1 MNNKAVC
8 LFQTALIA
16 SINVANQLKN
26 NYLQNSRFS
35 PCRVWRHRGSGGWA
49 VSAPAAKHFGGSR
62 FLQSG
67 HYTR

>member
-16 SINVANQLKN
+16 SINIANQLKN
-26 NYLQNSRFS
+26 NYLQNSCFRHAGYGAAAV
-35 PCRVWRHRGSGGWA
+35 RVVRRHLLRPQSI
-49 VSAPAAKHFGGSR
+49 FGGSR